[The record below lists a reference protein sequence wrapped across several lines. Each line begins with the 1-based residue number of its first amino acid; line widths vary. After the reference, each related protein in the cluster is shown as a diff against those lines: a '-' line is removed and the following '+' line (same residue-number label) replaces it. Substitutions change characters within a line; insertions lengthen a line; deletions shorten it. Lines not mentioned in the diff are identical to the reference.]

1 MDDITLTEAVHS
13 QRATRHFSKRPVSAA
28 DVGTILK
35 AAIRAPSGGNRQPWR
50 FIVIRDRD
58 TKRRLG
64 EWYLDAWMSS
74 VEESMRGHE
83 AYRSGEDL
91 GKGMADIPVV
101 ILVCMDRSVGVGG
114 PLAVTQGSS
123 VYPAVQNLLLTARS
137 LGLGTVL
144 TTLHT
149 LHEHEIKDLLGIPDH
164 VDTAA
169 LIPLGYPAEGERFG
183 PTTVETPPSL
193 ILRRRSGSRRRHVEE
208 VTFFERWGAVRETAT

>member
-1 MDDITLTEAVHS
+1 MQDMTLSEAIHS
-13 QRATRHFSKRPVSAA
+13 QRATRHFSDRPVSEA
-28 DVGTILK
+28 DLDTILN

-50 FIVIRDRD
+50 FLVIRDREI
-58 TKRRLG
+58 KRQLG
-64 EWYLDAWMSS
+64 EWYLDAWMAS
-74 VEESMRGHE
+74 VEESMRSQE

-91 GKGMADIPVV
+91 AKGMADIPVV
-101 ILVCMDRSVGVGG
+101 MLVCIDKSVGLSG

-149 LHEHEIKDLLGIPDH
+149 LHEREIKDLLHIPDN

-183 PTTVETPPSL
+183 
-193 ILRRRSGSRRRHVEE
+193 GSRRRPVEE
-208 VTFFERWGAVRETAT
+208 VTYFDRWGVVRDPAT

>member
-1 MDDITLTEAVHS
+1 MNEGIKPPAEEISLSEAIHS
-13 QRATRHFSKRPVSAA
+13 QRATRHFSARPVSDA
-28 DVGTILK
+28 DIDTILN

-50 FIVIRDRD
+50 FIVIRDGD

-64 EWYLDAWMSS
+64 EFYLEAWMAS
-74 VEESMRGHE
+74 VDESMRGQE

-101 ILVCMDRSVGVGG
+101 ILACIDRGVGFG
-114 PLAVTQGSS
+114 GTSAWTQGSS
-123 VYPAVQNLLLTARS
+123 VYPAVQNLLLAARS

-149 LHEHEIKDLLGIPDH
+149 LYEQEIKDLLGIPDA

-169 LIPLGYPAEGERFG
+169 LIPLGYPAEGEGFG
-183 PTTVETPPSL
+183 
-193 ILRRRSGSRRRHVEE
+193 GSRRRPIDE
-208 VTFFERWGAVRETAT
+208 VTFIDRWGDVRESTT